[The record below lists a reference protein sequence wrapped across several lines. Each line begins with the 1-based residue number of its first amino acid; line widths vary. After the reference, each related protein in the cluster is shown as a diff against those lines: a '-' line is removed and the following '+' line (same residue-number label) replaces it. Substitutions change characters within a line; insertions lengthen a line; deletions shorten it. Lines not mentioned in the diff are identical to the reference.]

1 MNTSGKNKIFTI
13 IVVVLLIANSAS
25 MLYFWWNKRDNGP
38 RQNGPQD
45 AKSFIIKE
53 LGLNDEQKL
62 AYQALREE
70 HQKKLRELH
79 ESFKD
84 AKEQLFNLL
93 DKENPSDSLVEQAS
107 LQTAQIQQQIEMATF
122 DHFKKLKA
130 LCNAEQKKK
139 FDSIIR
145 EAIRLI
151 SPPLPPA
158 PNGNIQNPPPP
169 PVNGNNPPPPP
180 VDNRP

>member
-25 MLYFWWNKRDNGP
+25 MLYFWWNRSDSRPGKN
-38 RQNGPQD
+38 NPQD

-53 LGLNDEQKL
+53 LALNEQQKL
-62 AYQALREE
+62 AYQELRED
-70 HQKKLRELH
+70 HQKKLRDLH

-84 AKEQLFNLL
+84 AKEQLFDLL
-93 DKENPSDSLVEQAS
+93 DQENPSDSLVEQAS
-107 LQTAQIQQQIEMATF
+107 LHAAQIQQQIEMATF

-145 EAIRLI
+145 EAILLI
-151 SPPLPPA
+151 SPPPP

-169 PVNGNNPPPPP
+169 PINGNNPTPPA

>member
-25 MLYFWWNKRDNGP
+25 MLYFWWNRSDSRSGKNDP
-38 RQNGPQD
+38 LD
-45 AKSFIIKE
+45 AKAFIIKE
-53 LGLNDEQKL
+53 LALNEQQKL
-62 AYQALREE
+62 AYQELREE
-70 HQKKLRELH
+70 HQKNLRDLH
-79 ESFKD
+79 ESFKE
-84 AKEQLFNLL
+84 AKEHLFDLL
-93 DKENPSDSLVEQAS
+93 DQENPSDSLVEQAS

-151 SPPLPPA
+151 SPPPPP

-169 PVNGNNPPPPP
+169 PINGNNPPPPA

>member
-13 IVVVLLIANSAS
+13 IVVVLLTANSVS
-25 MLYFWWNKRDNGP
+25 MLYFWWNKVDKGAG
-38 RQNGPQD
+38 QNGPQD
-45 AKSFIIKE
+45 AKAFIIKE
-53 LGLNDEQKL
+53 LALTEQQKS
-62 AYQALREE
+62 AYQQLREE
-70 HQKKLRELH
+70 HQQKLRDLH

-84 AKEQLFNLL
+84 AKEHLFDLL

-107 LQTAQIQQQIEMATF
+107 LQTAKIQQQIEMATF
-122 DHFKKLKA
+122 DHFKKLR
-130 LCNAEQKKK
+130 LICNAEQKKK

>member
-38 RQNGPQD
+38 EQNGPQD
-45 AKSFIIKE
+45 AKAFIIKE
-53 LGLNDEQKL
+53 LELNEQQKL
-62 AYQALREE
+62 AYQELREE
-70 HQKKLRELH
+70 HQKKLRDLH

-84 AKEQLFNLL
+84 AKEHLFDLL
-93 DKENPSDSLVEQAS
+93 DQENPSDSLVEQAS
-107 LQTAQIQQQIEMATF
+107 LHAAQIQQQIEMATF

-151 SPPLPPA
+151 SPPPPP
-158 PNGNIQNPPPP
+158 PNGNKQNPPP
-169 PVNGNNPPPPP
+169 PVNGNIPPPPP
-180 VDNRP
+180 PASDNRP

>member
-1 MNTSGKNKIFTI
+1 
-13 IVVVLLIANSAS
+13 
-25 MLYFWWNKRDNGP
+25 MLYFWWGKRDNGP
-38 RQNGPQD
+38 GQNDPQD

-53 LGLNDEQKL
+53 LSLNEQQKS
-62 AYQALREE
+62 AYKELREE
-70 HQKKLRELH
+70 HQKKLRDLH
-79 ESFKD
+79 ESFKE
-84 AKEQLFNLL
+84 AKEHLFDLL
-93 DKENPSDSLVEQAS
+93 DQENPSDSLVEQAS

-122 DHFKKLKA
+122 NHFKKLKA

-151 SPPLPPA
+151 SPPPP

-169 PVNGNNPPPPP
+169 PINGNNPPPPAL
-180 VDNRP
+180 DNRP